1 MGYIICTTLKHHSNI
16 IYRQARPHPT
26 KLRPTPVTSTRTPRV
41 QALALQ
47 TTTTVASN
55 KAATTS
61 KDILSSSKDTAV
73 IPNSNRGVTMASR
86 VLCNILNKDIRLSNT
101 RLAVTRVGVDPAQVE
116 SVPVLWLLSHAAA
129 AWTFSSRENA
139 TSTSTSTSNSGTQF
153 YIDRM
158 LSQHN
163 TFAPTN

>member
-1 MGYIICTTLKHHSNI
+1 MGYIICTTLKYHSNI
-16 IYRQARPHPT
+16 IHRQVRPHPT

-41 QALALQ
+41 QAPALQ

-55 KAATTS
+55 RAATTS
-61 KDILSSSKDTAV
+61 KDILLSSKDTVV
-73 IPNSNRGVTMASR
+73 ILNSNRGVTMAR
-86 VLCNILNKDIRLSNT
+86 VLCNILNKVTRLSNT

-139 TSTSTSTSNSGTQF
+139 TSTSNSNSNPVP
-153 YIDRM
+153 
-158 LSQHN
+158 H
-163 TFAPTN
+163 